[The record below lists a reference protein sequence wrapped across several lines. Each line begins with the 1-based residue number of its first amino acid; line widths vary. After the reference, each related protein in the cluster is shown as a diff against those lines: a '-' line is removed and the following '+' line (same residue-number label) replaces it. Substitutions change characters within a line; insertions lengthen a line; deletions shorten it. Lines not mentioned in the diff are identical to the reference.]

1 MTDNTKKASNKITYE
16 TIENCLTDEAA
27 SLISDSVLKQ
37 ILAEEKV
44 RFDNARLL
52 DISSSQIV
60 GNNTTRHCKDL
71 LRQKQPLPFLYTL
84 LCILSEIS
92 ILVLLYGLLI
102 SIPAA
107 LFENNG
113 FFTPFS
119 FLYELVLFSGIICA
133 NTLFRKQL
141 QTTLAIPF
149 SSSAP
154 SKEEITE
161 RKKGIRKKRC
171 LSLVL
176 IVIIMLLAAGIIAF
190 QDLQNSYTIN
200 ISICFFAYVTC
211 MLLMGIHNV
220 IFSSHLISFLEIGTG
235 RLFRKPKSSIE
246 NSCTLYLI
254 LSYRQILSQS
264 HKTMADC
271 TNNPT
276 LFAKLQ
282 KTVHRRTVTARVYN
296 VLAFFIVTVLDI
308 ICVAQLSQNSTP
320 TFLLFFILSLLL
332 TLLFLI
338 AILSADYV
346 LKQTKNDDRL

>member
-1 MTDNTKKASNKITYE
+1 MTDTTKKTTNKVTYE
-16 TIENCLTDEAA
+16 AIKNCLSDEAA
-27 SLISDSVLKQ
+27 TLIPDSILKQ
-37 ILAEEKV
+37 ILADEKI

-52 DISSSQIV
+52 DISPSQFV
-60 GNNTTRHCKDL
+60 GNNTMRHCKDL
-71 LRQKQPLPFLYTL
+71 LRQKQPLSFLYTL
-84 LCILSEIS
+84 LCILSETS
-92 ILVLLYGLLI
+92 ILVLLYGLLLR
-102 SIPAA
+102 IPAV
-107 LFENNG
+107 LLGNTG
-113 FFTPFS
+113 FLAPFS
-119 FLYELVLFSGIICA
+119 FLYELVLFSGIICG
-133 NTLFRKQL
+133 NTLLRKQL
-141 QTTLAIPF
+141 QTALTLPF
-149 SSSAP
+149 SSAAP

-176 IVIIMLLAAGIIAF
+176 IVIVMLLTAGIIAF
-190 QDLQNSYTIN
+190 QNFHNSYTIN
-200 ISICFFAYVTC
+200 ISICFFAYVAC

-235 RLFRKPKSSIE
+235 RLLRKSKSSIE
-246 NSCTLYLI
+246 NSCTIYLT

-276 LFAKLQ
+276 LFAKLK
-282 KTVHRRTVTARVYN
+282 KTVHRRTITARVYN

-308 ICVAQLSQNSTP
+308 ICIAQLNQNSTI
-320 TFLLFFILSLLL
+320 TFLLFFALSLLL

-346 LKQTKNDDRL
+346 LKQTKNGDTL